1 MHIDNALNSHRSS
14 YAQTIKVLK
23 EIAAGLNPNEIKS
36 KLYLSRY
43 SYNYTINRLV
53 ANDLVEYNNR
63 ELAISRKGFNVLKF
77 EQEYPNKTS
86 EDNKL
91 QIISSIYQMF

>member
-1 MHIDNALNSHRSS
+1 MNSHRSS
-14 YAQTIKVLK
+14 YAQTVKVLK
-23 EIAAGLNPNEIKS
+23 EIAAGLHPTEIKS

-53 ANDLVEYNNR
+53 SNDLVEYKNS
-63 ELAISRKGFNVLKF
+63 ELVLSRKGYNVLRF
-77 EQEYPNKTS
+77 EQEYPEKTS
-86 EDNKL
+86 DNSKL